1 MKHYPT
7 YLQTLGLILIVALF
21 GVMAALLVFPF
32 TNANSMLAITVV
44 YTVSLM
50 GGIASALL
58 IRKDFSFPMTRVDWR
73 IISLGCIA
81 AVSFHFVSDPIVSL
95 FPIPDSLKEMTSS
108 VYRNP
113 VISLFLIVVLAP
125 LLEELLFRGVVL
137 HGFLKNY
144 KPSHAIV
151 SSALV
156 FAIIHGNLA
165 QGLGAFFIGLVIGWI
180 YWKTNSIIPG
190 MIIHFVNNAFA
201 FSSIFF
207 VDEKDALK
215 NMSEYFV
222 EPGVYLAAVIAG
234 GVVSFLCMWFL
245 HQKFLKHINP
255 QPVIENV
262 ESTAQQ

>member
-73 IISLGCIA
+73 IISLGCGS
-81 AVSFHFVSDPIVSL
+81 VLSFHFLSDPIVSL

-108 VYRNP
+108 MYRNP

-144 KPSHAIV
+144 KPGHAIV

-180 YWKTNSIIPG
+180 YWRTNSIIPG
-190 MIIHFVNNAFA
+190 IIIHFVNNAFA

-215 NMSEYFV
+215 TMSAYFV
-222 EPGVYLAAVIAG
+222 EPWVYWTIVAMG
-234 GVVSFLCMWFL
+234 GVVTFVSVWALSKMFP
-245 HQKFLKHINP
+245 KASEPLKMQI
-255 QPVIENV
+255 
-262 ESTAQQ
+262 

>member
-7 YLQTLGLILIVALF
+7 YLQALGLILIVALF

-58 IRKDFSFPMTRVDWR
+58 IRKDFSFPITRVDWR

-108 VYRNP
+108 LYQYP
-113 VISLFLIVVLAP
+113 VMSLLLIVLLAP

-144 KPSHAIV
+144 KPGHAIV

-190 MIIHFVNNAFA
+190 IIIHFVNNTFA

-215 NMSEYFV
+215 TMSAYFV
-222 EPGVYLAAVIAG
+222 EPWVYWTIVAMG
-234 GVVSFLCMWFL
+234 GVVTFVSVWALSKMFP
-245 HQKFLKHINP
+245 KASEPLKMQI
-255 QPVIENV
+255 
-262 ESTAQQ
+262 

>member
-73 IISLGCIA
+73 IISLGCGS
-81 AVSFHFVSDPIVSL
+81 VLSSHFLSDPIVSL

-108 VYRNP
+108 MYRNP

-144 KPSHAIV
+144 KPGHAIV

-190 MIIHFVNNAFA
+190 IIIHFVNNAFA

-215 NMSEYFV
+215 TMSAYFV
-222 EPGVYLAAVIAG
+222 EPWVYWTIVAMG
-234 GVVSFLCMWFL
+234 GVVTFVSVWALSKMFP
-245 HQKFLKHINP
+245 KASEPLKMQI
-255 QPVIENV
+255 
-262 ESTAQQ
+262 

>member
-32 TNANSMLAITVV
+32 ADSDNLLALTVV
-44 YTVSLM
+44 YSVSLM
-50 GGIASALL
+50 GGIASALF
-58 IRKDFSFPMTRVDWR
+58 IRKDFSFPTAPVDWR
-73 IISLGCIA
+73 VVALGCLA
-81 AVSFHFVSDPIVSL
+81 ALSFHFLSDPFVSL

-108 VYRNP
+108 MYRNP
-113 VISLFLIVVLAP
+113 VVSLFLIVLLAP

-144 KPSHAIV
+144 KPSHAIA

-165 QGLGAFFIGLVIGWI
+165 QGLGAFFIGVVIGWI

-190 MIIHFVNNAFA
+190 IIIHFVNNAVA

-207 VDEKDALK
+207 FDEKDVMK
-215 NMSEYFV
+215 NMSEYFA
-222 EPGVYLAAVIAG
+222 EPWMYWAVVVAG
-234 GVVSFLCMWFL
+234 GTISAICLLIL
-245 HQKFLKHINP
+245 HQKFLNHTS
-255 QPVIENV
+255 QAGY
-262 ESTAQQ
+262 ESVDSSIQQ

>member
-7 YLQTLGLILIVALF
+7 YLQALGLILIVALF

-32 TNANSMLAITVV
+32 TNANSMLAIIVV

-73 IISLGCIA
+73 IISLGCGS
-81 AVSFHFVSDPIVSL
+81 VLSFHFLSDPIVSL

-108 VYRNP
+108 LYQYP
-113 VISLFLIVVLAP
+113 VMSLLLIVLLAP

-190 MIIHFVNNAFA
+190 IIIHFVNNGFA
-201 FSSIFF
+201 ASAIFF
-207 VDEKDALK
+207 IDEKDIMK
-215 NMSEYFV
+215 NLSEYFA
-222 EPGVYLAAVIAG
+222 EPWMYWTIVAMG
-234 GVVSFLCMWFL
+234 GVVTFLSVWALTKKLPTGEEFFKV
-245 HQKFLKHINP
+245 QTEKNDT
-255 QPVIENV
+255 V
-262 ESTAQQ
+262 EL